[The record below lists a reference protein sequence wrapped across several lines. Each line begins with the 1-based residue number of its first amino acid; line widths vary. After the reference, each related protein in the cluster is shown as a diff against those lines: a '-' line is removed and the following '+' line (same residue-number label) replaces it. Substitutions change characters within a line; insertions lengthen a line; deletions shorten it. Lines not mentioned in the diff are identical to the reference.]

1 MADQGWQS
9 EDTLV
14 TGEAVTLDLPAASIG
29 PRVVSGLIDLLSA
42 FVSLFFLG
50 WFFLNALDLAS
61 RFADEA
67 LFSAVVLVTI
77 VLVVLGIPVAT
88 ETLTR
93 GKTLGKRIMGLRT
106 VRDDAGPITF
116 RHALARGLVGVVEIY
131 LFQGAPALITA
142 LVSPKG
148 KRLGDLAA
156 GTYVIRERVKVTV
169 PPPAQMPAPLAR
181 WAATA
186 DIATLPDGLAAAMRR
201 YLTAGAEITPQARAA
216 LGQGLVTDT
225 LRYVAPPPPAGSTV
239 DQVLAAVLAERR
251 HRDSLR
257 LERDEAARRRVLPRV
272 TAR

>member
-29 PRVVSGLIDLLSA
+29 ARVVSGLIDLLTA
-42 FVSLFFLG
+42 LISLFLLG
-50 WFFLNALDLAS
+50 WFFLNALGLAS
-61 RFADEA
+61 RFADDA
-67 LFSAVVLVTI
+67 LVSAVGLIAVLL
-77 VLVVLGIPVAT
+77 VLLGLPVAT
-88 ETLTR
+88 ETATR

-156 GTYVIRERVKVTV
+156 GTYVIRDRVKVALPTPV
-169 PPPAQMPAPLAR
+169 PMPPALAR

-201 YLTAGAEITPQARAA
+201 YLTAGPDITPQARAA
-216 LGQGLVTDT
+216 LGRGLVHDT
-225 LRYVAPPPPAGSTV
+225 LRYVAPPPPAGTTV
-239 DQVLAAVLAERR
+239 DEVLAAVLAERR
-251 HRDSLR
+251 HRDGLR

-272 TAR
+272 TGR

>member
-29 PRVVSGLIDLLSA
+29 PRIVSGLIDLLLA
-42 FVSLFFLG
+42 FASLFLLG
-50 WFFLNALDLAS
+50 WFFLNAIDLAS

-77 VLVVLGIPVAT
+77 VLVVLGIPVAS

-131 LFQGAPALITA
+131 PFQGAPALIAA

-156 GTYVIRERVKVTV
+156 GTYVIRERVKVTS
-169 PPPAQMPAPLAR
+169 PPPAQMPAALAR
-181 WAATA
+181 WASTA

-201 YLTAGAEITPQARAA
+201 YLTAGAQITPQARAS
-216 LGQGLVTDT
+216 LGQGLVADA
-225 LRYVAPPPPAGSTV
+225 LRYVAPPPPPGSTI

-251 HRDSLR
+251 RRDGLR
-257 LERDEAARRRVLPRV
+257 LERDEAARRRVLPRS
-272 TAR
+272 TAH